1 MAITINDETVFD
13 DSRNAN
19 VAQIVLNTYGT
30 FLVASNVAPAT
41 TPPYAGTVSGYASGG
56 VNPAVPAFRNN
67 IQKFPFA
74 SDGNSTIVAS
84 LIRSRRRG
92 HSSSS
97 ETHGYVI
104 GGDSGTAGSGSI
116 PISAGNGYELS
127 IERFPFATDS
137 NAVLSGA
144 LNYFRIA
151 SGGGSASPTH
161 AYSSGGRGA
170 FSWIID
176 TERFPFAA
184 DAISAQVGGVQYAV
198 ISAAEFSSLT
208 AGYILSGSLISGGSA
223 LPTPAASQTIMISA
237 VQKYEFAYESDAVQ
251 IGDLSLA
258 RLLFVGVS
266 SQTHGYGAGGV
277 SPTPV
282 IRYRTV
288 DKMSFASEGTSSYV
302 GDLTANNASNA
313 QCSSG
318 NNGYV
323 LGGATSNNPPAPVT
337 STNAIDKF
345 PFASD
350 ANATDVGDLNEGL
363 VQAFGNQN

>member
-1 MAITINDETVFD
+1 MAITINGQTVFD
-13 DSRNAN
+13 NNRNAN
-19 VAQIVLNTYGT
+19 VAQIVLNSYGSFT
-30 FLVASNVAPAT
+30 VTSNAAPT
-41 TPPYAGTVSGYASGG
+41 TIPPNAGTVSGYSTGG
-56 VNPAVPAFRNN
+56 INPAIPAFRGN

-74 SDGNSTIVAS
+74 SDGNSTVVAA
-84 LIRSRRRG
+84 LNRNRRRG
-92 HSSSS
+92 HSASS
-97 ETHGYVI
+97 ETHGYVM
-104 GGDSGTAGSGSI
+104 GGDSGAGPPAI
-116 PISAGNGYELS
+116 PVSAGNGYETS

-144 LNYFRIA
+144 LNYYRIA
-151 SGGGSASPTH
+151 SGGGAASPTH

-184 DAISAQVGGVQYAV
+184 DSVSAQVGGLQYAV
-198 ISAAEFSSLT
+198 ISASEFSSLS
-208 AGYILSGSLISGGSA
+208 AGYILGGSLISGGSA
-223 LPTPAASQTIMISA
+223 LPTPAPSQTIMISA
-237 VQKYEFAYESDAVQ
+237 IQKYEFAYEADAVQ
-251 IGDLSLA
+251 IGDLSIP

-282 IRYRTV
+282 IRYRTI

-302 GDLTANNASNA
+302 GDLSANNASNA

-323 LGGATSNNPPAPVT
+323 LGGASSNNPPAPVIG
-337 STNAIDKF
+337 TNAIDKF

-350 ANATDVGDLNEGL
+350 ANATDVGDLNEAL